1 MIHLSALGQ
10 LFSATRVL
18 ILALYMLMICAL
30 ICIHLQNKGRLQ
42 ILVDVSFFTEIL
54 LLKVILVYFTLVISV
69 L

>member
-1 MIHLSALGQ
+1 
-10 LFSATRVL
+10 
-18 ILALYMLMICAL
+18 MLMICAL
-30 ICIHLQNKGRLQ
+30 ICIHLQNKDRLP

>member
-1 MIHLSALGQ
+1 MINLSTLGQ
-10 LFSATRVL
+10 LFSATRF
-18 ILALYMLMICAL
+18 
-30 ICIHLQNKGRLQ
+30 HLQNKDRLP

>member
-1 MIHLSALGQ
+1 
-10 LFSATRVL
+10 
-18 ILALYMLMICAL
+18 MLMTCAL
-30 ICIHLQNKGRLQ
+30 ICIHLQNKDRLP